1 MTGRPARM
9 KTPAVYKR
17 ERLNESA
24 KRKQQRVARNTARQR
39 AIKKGQADVGDG
51 THVGHKEPLSGKGG
65 NSESNTEVVS
75 AESNMKK
82 YNRAADGTRRAR
94 KKPRTTPR
102 KRRSRRG
109 A

>member
-24 KRKQQRVARNTARQR
+24 KRKQQRVARNTVRQR
-39 AIKKGQADVGDG
+39 AIKKGQASVGDG
-51 THVGHKEPLSGKGG
+51 THVGHKKPLSAGGG

-75 AESNMKK
+75 AKSNMKK
-82 YNRAADGTRRAR
+82 YNRTNADKPRAR
-94 KKPRTTPR
+94 RKPRTKPR